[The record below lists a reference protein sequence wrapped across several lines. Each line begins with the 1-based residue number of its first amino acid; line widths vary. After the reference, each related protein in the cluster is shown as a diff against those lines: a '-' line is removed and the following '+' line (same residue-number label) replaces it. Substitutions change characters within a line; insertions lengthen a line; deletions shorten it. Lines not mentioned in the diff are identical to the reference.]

1 MIPAAI
7 VYQNT
12 VAKSI
17 IATKEVLGNAAV
29 VSAETEILKKA
40 VDLINS
46 IYSVNKDIMAKVES
60 ASAIHDEAKKADA
73 LCSKVKP
80 KMDEL
85 REYVDALEVLVDDEI
100 WPLPKFWE
108 MLFIS

>member
-1 MIPAAI
+1 MIPVAI
-7 VYQNT
+7 VYQKA
-12 VAKSI
+12 VAKAI
-17 IATKEVLGNAAV
+17 IATKEVFGNAAV
-29 VSAETEILKKA
+29 VSAETEILKKV
-40 VDLINS
+40 VDLINN
-46 IYSVNKDIMAKVES
+46 IYSINKEILAKVES
-60 ASAIHDEAKKADA
+60 ASSVHDEAKKADA

-80 KMDEL
+80 KMDDL